1 MLLFKPRFKTING
14 KILSLTLIYSTA
26 IALGGCQASIEDSL
40 VALGKEELAITEIDK
55 IQNRKDGR
63 TVYVRG
69 KVIHRSPFL
78 GSAAYQL
85 EDETGSLWVFSDN
98 PLPPQGTEVFIKGKI
113 KQETLPIEER
123 ELGEFYL
130 IELQQLT
137 N

>member
-1 MLLFKPRFKTING
+1 MLLLKPRFRTING
-14 KILSLTLIYSTA
+14 KILYLTLIYSTA
-26 IALGGCQASIEDSL
+26 IALGGCQAFIEDSL
-40 VALGKEELAITEIDK
+40 VALGKEELAITEINK
-55 IQNRKDGR
+55 IQNRKDGK

-113 KQETLPIEER
+113 KQETLPTEER

>member
-1 MLLFKPRFKTING
+1 MLLLKPRFRTING
-14 KILSLTLIYSTA
+14 KILYLTIIYSTA
-26 IALGGCQASIEDSL
+26 IALRGCQALIEDSL
-40 VALGKEELAITEIDK
+40 VALGKEELAITAIER